1 MLGDGRLRRGERPK
15 RTGRKVILT
24 SEFRAHEIARARRS
38 DPGSLLVNL
47 YGAELKNGCY
57 SHHISRQYVLSDG
70 RQVSVTFKKETGMYV
85 WVIEHDRSQG
95 GCGTIDL
102 VVSLDGCSL
111 KAAIFKLCP
120 SLDPTGSPSQRRAD
134 APTAITIAMDA
145 RLDHKIEP
153 AAASAPLASPRRWH
167 GVRKWLTTTRGL
179 PGKLV
184 DHLHLRDL
192 VFADE
197 RCNAVFRRLHGGAF
211 LRGTTSSPFFRA
223 VGSKACGPFV
233 VPGDRHVVLV
243 ESPID
248 ALSVKGMAPRCHV
261 IALRGAMLNARDV
274 LNDVP
279 PDRPVVLAFDNDE
292 RGLAFTAASLLV
304 WPSAKVR
311 TPDGKEKD
319 WNDVIRSMPSKIH
332 SDWA

>member
-1 MLGDGRLRRGERPK
+1 
-15 RTGRKVILT
+15 
-24 SEFRAHEIARARRS
+24 
-38 DPGSLLVNL
+38 
-47 YGAELKNGCY
+47 
-57 SHHISRQYVLSDG
+57 
-70 RQVSVTFKKETGMYV
+70 MYV

-120 SLDPTGSPSQRRAD
+120 SLDPTGTPSQRRAD
-134 APTAITIAMDA
+134 APTLPPTAMDDRA
-145 RLDHKIEP
+145 DDKTEP
-153 AAASAPLASPRRWH
+153 ATAPAPPASARCWH
-167 GVRKWLTTTRGL
+167 SVRKWLTTARGL
-179 PGKLV
+179 PGGLV
-184 DHLHLRDL
+184 DYLHMQGL

-197 RCNAVFRRLHGGAF
+197 RCNAVFRRVHGGAF

-243 ESPID
+243 ESPVD

-261 IALRGAMLNARDV
+261 MALGGAMLNARDV
-274 LNDVP
+274 LNDLP

-292 RGLAFTAASLLV
+292 RGRAFTAASLLV
-304 WPSAKVR
+304 WPLAKVR